1 MMDERIFSKW
11 VEMNSIQNILQSLI
25 HWGKKYCDGQLRS
38 YELKN

>member
-1 MMDERIFSKW
+1 MHYLMMDERIFSKW

-25 HWGKKYCDGQLRS
+25 HWGEEVF